1 MRTESR
7 WKERRRE
14 KKGREESEKGRLE
27 VREKSRKEKGKNG
40 RM

>member
-1 MRTESR
+1 MERKK
-7 WKERRRE
+7 KERME
-14 KKGREESEKGRLE
+14 GREESEKGRLE